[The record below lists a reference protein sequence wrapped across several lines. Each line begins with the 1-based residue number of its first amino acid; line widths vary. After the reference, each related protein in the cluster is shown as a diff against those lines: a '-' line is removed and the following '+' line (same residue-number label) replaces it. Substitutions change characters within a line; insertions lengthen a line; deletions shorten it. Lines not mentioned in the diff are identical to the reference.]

1 MILYIWNNYIYL
13 CNFVINEFIINWEN
27 LNDVYKI
34 LCVIKEVDLFK
45 MFVKI

>member
-13 CNFVINEFIINWEN
+13 CNFVINEFIINWED

-45 MFVKI
+45 MIVKF

>member
-1 MILYIWNNYIYL
+1 MILYIWNNYKYL

-45 MFVKI
+45 MIVKF